1 MLLVSGKVSQGLVWD
16 LSFKEQVYLG
26 AVTASCNPLKIQ
38 IIHLF
43 FSKISHKLLLPSS
56 QLLHNQASKKN
67 SPSHIHSSNC
77 GFSPSV
83 DTTPLNLFSNLN
95 RYFPIL
101 TSCELSSVACCCLL
115 WIPFFLLLLWGH
127 NLPSFLL
134 PFWLLLLSCLC
145 HFLSLSFIFVY
156 LCGLLIFQWY
166 YLKCDKKY
174 KQI

>member
-1 MLLVSGKVSQGLVWD
+1 MCVCLF
-16 LSFKEQVYLG
+16 LSFRKKKPSEKEVISNLWRGQDFNSKQIWLK
-26 AVTASCNPLKIQ
+26 NPHI
-38 IIHLF
+38 LF

-174 KQI
+174 IE